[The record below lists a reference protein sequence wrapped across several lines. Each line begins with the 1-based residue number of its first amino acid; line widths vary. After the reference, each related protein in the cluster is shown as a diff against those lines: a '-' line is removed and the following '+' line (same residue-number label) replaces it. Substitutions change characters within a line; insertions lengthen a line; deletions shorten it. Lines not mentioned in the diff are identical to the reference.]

1 MVVYKFFFLVVQFID
16 GGTMVSPTVFA
27 RRSLCYLISDMPQQA
42 LGDTMQAQALSPE
55 WPTAFYLQAATL
67 FSLGMDSDAQET
79 LKDGTYLEAKNH

>member
-1 MVVYKFFFLVVQFID
+1 
-16 GGTMVSPTVFA
+16 MVSPTVFA

-79 LKDGTYLEAKNH
+79 LKDGTYLEAKNHRN

>member
-1 MVVYKFFFLVVQFID
+1 
-16 GGTMVSPTVFA
+16 
-27 RRSLCYLISDMPQQA
+27 MPQQA